1 MTPRNPVLLI
11 GVLFAAVML
20 PILVGI
26 MVWVEMDTP
35 ASGPFDATFSLVD
48 DRGRHVDQSLFKKGP
63 ALVYFGHTHCPEVCP
78 TTLVDVA
85 GWLKAL
91 GPRGAPLHAYFFSI
105 DPQRDTPDVMHA
117 YVTAISDRIT
127 GVTGKPE
134 EMKKVV
140 DGWMIHAAK
149 LPGEGGEY
157 HMSHTTSILLVGA
170 DGRLKALLPYEVD
183 QQEALDIIRATL
195 LKPGTV

>member
-1 MTPRNPVLLI
+1 
-11 GVLFAAVML
+11 
-20 PILVGI
+20 
-26 MVWVEMDTP
+26 
-35 ASGPFDATFSLVD
+35 
-48 DRGRHVDQSLFKKGP
+48 
-63 ALVYFGHTHCPEVCP
+63 
-78 TTLVDVA
+78 
-85 GWLKAL
+85 
-91 GPRGAPLHAYFFSI
+91 
-105 DPQRDTPDVMHA
+105 MHA